1 MESPIIP
8 LGDKIVILPQ
18 EEGEQTYGNI
28 IVPDTGQEKPEMGK
42 VLAVGP
48 GRISTDGTL
57 IPNRLE
63 VGQTKRMSVIKDP
76 IIAPY
81 EIQVEED
88 QYVLVDTEKDK
99 PLGYYSDITNAI
111 QKISRLGLAN
121 AKEEYTLAGFIE
133 SFNNIKNKLTNSINN

>member
-1 MESPIIP
+1 MR
-8 LGDKIVILPQ
+8 
-18 EEGEQTYGNI
+18 
-28 IVPDTGQEKPEMGK
+28 
-42 VLAVGP
+42 
-48 GRISTDGTL
+48 GRQK
-57 IPNRLE
+57 
-63 VGQTKRMSVIKDP
+63 GQTKRMNLIKDP

-88 QYVLVDTEKDK
+88 QYVLIDTEKDK

-133 SFNNIKNKLTNSINN
+133 SFNNIKNKLTNSIKN